1 MLDSLEPKKEFMKKL
16 AILGA
21 FGVVAAATSWA
32 QQTPADLVKA
42 QCARATTVA
51 EFWHGFRDAAQ
62 QNVLNALAAEFNK
75 SNQGVCVQPI
85 GQGGYGDLST
95 KIKAGFA
102 AGKVPAMA
110 QAFEN
115 NIALYLEAEKL
126 SDLKA
131 IGVRPQ
137 YLQKRF
143 IDAATFKGVLYG
155 MPFNKSVQLMY
166 FNKDLLKKYN
176 AKVPTS
182 LDEFT
187 QTVKD
192 ISKAQNAPAFWFQ
205 PSASTFAPIFLTLG
219 GDYEV
224 NGKLQLNSPTAIK
237 ALQWFIDLT
246 NQKAARPIT
255 SGFINSQLND
265 TYGFSMDTSAGM
277 PFYKSAAK
285 FNLGI
290 STLPGVKRGVPGVA
304 LIQGTNLVV
313 FNDAPKAQQALAA
326 KFMNFAAQ
334 PRNSAIFATQTG
346 YVPSSDLAQETA
358 EYKAF
363 TKTNPDFDNVIK
375 QARFANFEPRLA
387 DWEAIRFNILEAGI
401 KEAVA
406 GKVSAKEALDKA
418 QKQAEDLLSGK
429 TK

>member
-1 MLDSLEPKKEFMKKL
+1 MKKL

-21 FGVVAAATSWA
+21 FGVIAAATSWA
-32 QQTPADLVKA
+32 QQTPAEVVKA
-42 QCARATTVA
+42 QCAKASTVA
-51 EFWHGFRDAAQ
+51 EFWHGFRDAVQ

-75 SNQGVCVQPI
+75 TAGATCVLPI
-85 GQGGYGDLST
+85 PQGGYGDLST

-115 NIALYLEAEKL
+115 NIALYLEADKL
-126 SDLKA
+126 TDLKTV
-131 IGVRPQ
+131 GVRPQ

-143 IDAATFKGVLYG
+143 VQAATFKGVWYG
-155 MPFNKSVQLMY
+155 LPFNKSVQLMY
-166 FNKDLLKKYN
+166 TNKDLLKKYN
-176 AKVPTS
+176 AKVPVT
-182 LDEFT
+182 LEEFT
-187 QTVKD
+187 STVRA
-192 ISKAQNAPAFWFQ
+192 ISKAQGAPAFWYA

-219 GDYEV
+219 GKYEE
-224 NGKLQLNSPTAIK
+224 NGKIKLNSPTAIK
-237 ALQWFIDLT
+237 ALQWFLDLT
-246 NQKAARPIT
+246 AEKAARPIT

-265 TYGFSMDTSAGM
+265 TFGFAIDTSAGM

-290 STLPGVKRGVPGVA
+290 DTLPGAKRGVPGVA

-313 FNDAPKAQQALAA
+313 FNEASKAQQTIAG
-326 KFMNFAAQ
+326 KFMNFAVQA
-334 PRNSAIFATQTG
+334 RNSAIFATQTG
-346 YVPSSDLAQETA
+346 YVPSSDLASETV
-358 EYKAF
+358 EYKNYV
-363 TKTNPDFDNVIK
+363 KNNPEFNNVIK
-375 QARFANFEPRLA
+375 QARFADYEPGIS

-406 GKVSAKEALDKA
+406 GKISAKDALDKA

>member
-1 MLDSLEPKKEFMKKL
+1 MKKL

-21 FGVVAAATSWA
+21 FGVIAAATTWA
-32 QQTPADLVKA
+32 QQTPADVVKA
-42 QCARATTVA
+42 QCAKASNVT
-51 EFWHGFRDAAQ
+51 EFWHGFRDAVQ

-75 SNQGVCVQPI
+75 TNEGGCILPI
-85 GQGGYGDLST
+85 PQGGYADLST

-115 NIALYLEAEKL
+115 NIALYLEADKL
-126 SDLKA
+126 IDLKS

-137 YLQKRF
+137 YIQKRF

-155 MPFNKSVQLMY
+155 LPFNKSVQLMY
-166 FNKDLLKKYN
+166 FNKDLLKKFN
-176 AKVPTS
+176 AKAPTS
-182 LDEFT
+182 LTEFT
-187 QTVKD
+187 EVVRS

-205 PSASTFAPIFLTLG
+205 PTASTFAPIFLTLG
-219 GDYEV
+219 GEYEV
-224 NGKLQLNSPTAIK
+224 NGKIQINGAIAVK
-237 ALQWFIDLT
+237 ALQWFLDLT
-246 NQKAARPIT
+246 KEKAAKPIT

-265 TYGFSMDTSAGM
+265 TFGFALDTSAGM

-290 STLPGVKRGVPGVA
+290 STLPGAKRGVPGVA

-313 FNDAPKAQQALAA
+313 FNDAPKNQQALAA
-326 KFMNFAAQ
+326 KFMNFAMQ

-346 YVPSSDLAQETA
+346 YVPSSDLASETA

-375 QARFANFEPRLA
+375 QARFADYEPRIS
-387 DWEAIRFNILEAGI
+387 DWEAIRFNILEAAI

-406 GKVSAKEALDKA
+406 GKATAKDALDKA
-418 QKQAEDLLSGK
+418 QKQVEDLLSGR

>member
-1 MLDSLEPKKEFMKKL
+1 MKKI

-32 QQTPADLVKA
+32 QQTPADVVKA
-42 QCARATTVA
+42 QCAKASTVS

-75 SNQGVCVQPI
+75 ANEGACILPI
-85 GQGGYGDLST
+85 GQGGYTDLST

-102 AGKVPAMA
+102 AGKVPALA

-115 NIALYLEAEKL
+115 NIALYLEADKL
-126 SDLKA
+126 TDLKT

-155 MPFNKSVQLMY
+155 LPFNKSVQLMY
-166 FNKDLLKKYN
+166 VNKDLLKKYN
-176 AKVPTS
+176 AKTPAT
-182 LDEFT
+182 LEEFT
-187 QTVKD
+187 QTVRE
-192 ISKAQNAPAFWFQ
+192 ISKAQGAPAFWFQ
-205 PSASTFAPIFLTLG
+205 PTASTFAPIFLTLG
-219 GDYEV
+219 GKYEE
-224 NGKLQLNSPTAIK
+224 NGKIKLNSPTAVK

-246 NQKAARPIT
+246 KAGAAKPIT

-265 TYGFSMDTSAGM
+265 TFGFALDTSAGM

-290 STLPGVKRGVPGVA
+290 STLPGIKRGVPGTA

-313 FNDAPKAQQALAA
+313 FSDAPKAQQALAA
-326 KFMNFAAQ
+326 KFMNFASQA
-334 PRNSAIFATQTG
+334 RNSAIFATQTG
-346 YVPSSDLAQETA
+346 YVPSSDLAQETP
-358 EYKAF
+358 EYKAY

-375 QARFANFEPRLA
+375 QARFADFEPRVS
-387 DWEAIRFNILEAGI
+387 DWEAIRFNVLEAGI

-406 GKVSAKEALDKA
+406 GKVSAKDALDKA
-418 QKQAEDLLSGK
+418 QKQAEDLLAGK